1 MSHFKK
7 HPTLARSISNYAR
20 MSIIIEILTLNT
32 TEAKVKVIQ
41 KSAVNGYLLNQ
52 QQLVE
57 RVKKVFAPTGLKVKV
72 YPEVWALDIAQ
83 ITLEWIEEQRKEFG
97 LKRKDMMQQLNID
110 KSSLSLLLS
119 GKTQLSKRT
128 KACFYYY
135 FLCYTLNSDFRSQ
148 TG

>member
-1 MSHFKK
+1 MG
-7 HPTLARSISNYAR
+7 
-20 MSIIIEILTLNT
+20 IIIEILTLNA

-41 KSAVNGYLLNQ
+41 KTAYNGYLLNQ

-57 RVKKVFAPTGLKVKV
+57 RVRKVFAPTGLKVNF

-97 LKRKDMMQQLNID
+97 LKRKDIMQQLNID

-135 FLCYTLNSDFRSQ
+135 FLYYVLNRDFRS
-148 TG
+148 